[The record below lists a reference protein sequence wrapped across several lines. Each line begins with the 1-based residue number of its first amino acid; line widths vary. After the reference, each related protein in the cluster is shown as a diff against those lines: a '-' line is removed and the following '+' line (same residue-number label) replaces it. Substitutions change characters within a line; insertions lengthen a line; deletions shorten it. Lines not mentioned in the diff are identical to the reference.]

1 MLDRPLL
8 SRDPHPQ
15 RVEGVAGL
23 IAAGD
28 DDGLAA
34 ALVDLAAANH
44 DVWCLDGAE
53 ARDAVRALP
62 DGRRH
67 ALILRLVDRAAATA
81 PPVRVDALL
90 IEAAEGIGPDALSW
104 RAARH
109 LSGIA
114 AASETGL
121 PGVLAALAQVA
132 ERETGAA
139 PPALL
144 AVMRRTAQEY
154 AKRWPAGLWA
164 PIQPW
169 LDRTAG
175 TLNAGEPWAEAANA
189 QAPAGDLLSHALAA
203 SGAKP
208 APRWS
213 SRAAQLTADLGGEQ
227 CRALVRGWLALVPS
241 PRTIPLRPAGRRDP
255 NEVPDPYNA
264 RALRGLLYLLAVTPP
279 HPDDV
284 PVVGRLAQYTAEK
297 VPGHGPR
304 SQMVAHACVYA
315 LERFSTVPA
324 LRELIRLRSLGQP
337 PGIANALAAAI
348 ARRSVALGVGPAPDH
363 APAMTRHIQIESSV
377 SKPCRA

>member
-8 SRDPHPQ
+8 SRDPRVR
-15 RVEGVAGL
+15 RVEGVHGL

-44 DVWCLDGAE
+44 DEWHLDGAE

-62 DGRRH
+62 AGRRH
-67 ALILRLVDRAAATA
+67 ALVLRLVDRAAAGV

-90 IEAAEGIGPDALSW
+90 IHAAEGIGPDALSW

-109 LSGIA
+109 LLDIA
-114 AASETGL
+114 AASETIL
-121 PGVLAALAQVA
+121 PGVLAVLARVA
-132 ERETGAA
+132 ERETGVA

-154 AKRWPAGLWA
+154 TKRWPADLWA

-169 LDRTAG
+169 LARTAG

-189 QAPAGDLLSHALAA
+189 QAPAGDLLPHALAA
-203 SGAKP
+203 SGARP
-208 APRWS
+208 AVRWS
-213 SRAAQLTADLGGEQ
+213 SRAVRLTADLGGEE
-227 CRALVRGWLALVPS
+227 CRALIRGWLALVPR
-241 PRTIPLRPAGRRDP
+241 PRTIPLRRADRRDP

-264 RALRGLLYLLAVTPP
+264 LALRGLLYLLAVTPP

-284 PVVGRLAQYTAEK
+284 PVVGRLAQYAAQK

-304 SQMVAHACVYA
+304 SQMIVHACVYA

-324 LRELIRLRSLGQP
+324 LRELTRLRSLGQP
-337 PGIANALAAAI
+337 PGIAAALAAAI
-348 ARRSVALGVGPAPDH
+348 ARRSVALGVDPA
-363 APAMTRHIQIESSV
+363 RL
-377 SKPCRA
+377 